1 MHTVNLLTTL
11 VENHQ
16 ILAYAVIFL
25 GLILEGEIVVISA
38 GVFSQ
43 LGALDLPLVLLF
55 IFLGGISK
63 TFIGYALGKFLHKK
77 FNHLKFMKYVEKKVH
92 LMLPRFE
99 VKPFWSVFASKFIIG
114 ANNLVIVFSGYRNIN
129 YKKFLRAEMLATV
142 IWTPL
147 LLSLGYVFSYA
158 ALQMSRE
165 IWRFSMIVLAL
176 LISFIIFDKLAG
188 FLYELFE
195 EFKDAKR
202 AR

>member
-92 LMLPRFE
+92 LMLPR
-99 VKPFWSVFASKFIIG
+99 FASKFIIG